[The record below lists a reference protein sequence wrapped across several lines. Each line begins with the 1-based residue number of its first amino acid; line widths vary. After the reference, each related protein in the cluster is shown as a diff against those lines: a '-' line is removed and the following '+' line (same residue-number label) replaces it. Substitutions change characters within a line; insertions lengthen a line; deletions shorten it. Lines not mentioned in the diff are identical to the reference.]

1 MSRSGCRCLLSGALR
16 REHSPSRLRNLSRC
30 AFACALCVSLRFS
43 FQRSKRSPVF
53 GRRFGLPKLGAWFEA
68 CKFFLCSASV
78 AVSKPFGWSR
88 LSCESGLY
96 SGPERVVQVFLFAPF
111 ASLNPVARSRLSCE
125 SGLYSGP
132 ERVVQAFL
140 FRPVRVSEPSGS
152 ESPLLRER
160 PLFETGAS
168 RASFSFRLVRVSEPS
183 GSESPLLRERP
194 LFGTG
199 ASRASFSFPP
209 QSLPMSSSIRR

>member
-30 AFACALCVSLRFS
+30 AFSCALCVSLRFS

-68 CKFFLCSASV
+68 CKFFLCSASF

-96 SGPERVVQVFLFAPF
+96 SGPERVVQ
-111 ASLNPVARSRLSCE
+111 
-125 SGLYSGP
+125 
-132 ERVVQAFL
+132 AFL
-140 FRPVRVSEPSGS
+140 FRLSRCRCLHLYDDVDSAPVRAGAALGSDNLASSGS
-152 ESPLLRER
+152 RARANLGFFSMAQPVPFLDGSRR
-160 PLFETGAS
+160 DCET
-168 RASFSFRLVRVSEPS
+168 
-183 GSESPLLRERP
+183 
-194 LFGTG
+194 
-199 ASRASFSFPP
+199 
-209 QSLPMSSSIRR
+209 